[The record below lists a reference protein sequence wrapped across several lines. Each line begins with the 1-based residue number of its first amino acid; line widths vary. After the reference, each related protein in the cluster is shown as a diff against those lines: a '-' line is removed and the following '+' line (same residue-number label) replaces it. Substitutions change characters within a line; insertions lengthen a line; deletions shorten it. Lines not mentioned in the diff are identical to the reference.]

1 MLRIYVELCQKQ
13 ILALLRKYSLLHLWI
28 GEYQWRSLPKVF
40 VAHMEEDVPKL
51 SERCLVTAFYARKA
65 IILQS
70 FNAVTTKSNYKHQ
83 HVLLRSTAETCSSW
97 FSEEINR
104 QLHTLLPLDFSL
116 MQTVFPRAKI
126 THRLHYEHS
135 HLWVD
140 LLRTGLLR
148 TSLLWMWSVMNVVWY
163 ERGLL
168 RTACMICY
176 EHGLLRTWSV
186 MNVVCYEH
194 CGLLWMWSVMIFMN
208 WSVMIVVCYELGCY
222 EWVCYERVCYEH
234 GL

>member
-1 MLRIYVELCQKQ
+1 MLRIYVELCQNQ

-28 GEYQWRSLPKVF
+28 GEYQRRSVPEGF
-40 VAHMEEDVPKL
+40 VAHMEEDVPTL
-51 SERCLVTAFYARKA
+51 SEKCLVTAFYARKA

-70 FNAVTTKSNYKHQ
+70 FNAVTTKSNYQHQ

-104 QLHTLLPLDFSL
+104 QLHTLLPLDFPL

-126 THRLHYEHS
+126 THKLRYEHN

-148 TSLLWMWSVMNVVWY
+148 TSLIWTWSITNCMHGLLWTWFVMNMVCY

-168 RTACMICY
+168 WT
-176 EHGLLRTWSV
+176 L
-186 MNVVCYEH
+186 
-194 CGLLWMWSVMIFMN
+194 
-208 WSVMIVVCYELGCY
+208 
-222 EWVCYERVCYEH
+222 
-234 GL
+234 

>member
-1 MLRIYVELCQKQ
+1 
-13 ILALLRKYSLLHLWI
+13 
-28 GEYQWRSLPKVF
+28 
-40 VAHMEEDVPKL
+40 MEEDVTTL
-51 SERCLVTAFYARKA
+51 SEKCSANGVLRKKSYHSTV
-65 IILQS
+65 QS
-70 FNAVTTKSNYKHQ
+70 FNAVTTKSDNQHQ

-104 QLHTLLPLDFSL
+104 QLQTLLPLDFSL

-148 TSLLWMWSVMNVVWY
+148 ISLLWMLSVMNVVWY

-176 EHGLLRTWSV
+176 EHGLLWTWSV

-194 CGLLWMWSVMIFMN
+194 GGLLWTWSAMIFMN
-208 WSVMIVVCYELGCY
+208 WSVMNWSVMNGSVMNRSVMNGSVMNVVCYEHDL
-222 EWVCYERVCYEH
+222 
-234 GL
+234 